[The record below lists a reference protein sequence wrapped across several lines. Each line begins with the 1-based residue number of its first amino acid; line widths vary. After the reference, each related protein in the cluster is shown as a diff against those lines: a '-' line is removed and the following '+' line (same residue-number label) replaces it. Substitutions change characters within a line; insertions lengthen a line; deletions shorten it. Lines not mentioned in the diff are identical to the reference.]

1 MAPGEFWVPLEPDG
15 PGEQRSVVVLP
26 SPRIAA
32 PLIPIDWKCWQAPEV
47 KRATPADGFT
57 TKTGSST
64 DSTKG

>member
-32 PLIPIDWKCWQAPEV
+32 PLIPIDWEMLASARGEKSHAGGWV
-47 KRATPADGFT
+47 HY
-57 TKTGSST
+57 
-64 DSTKG
+64 